1 MSAENVIINFQSDTG
16 DLQKVDDSLDQII
29 AKDEV
34 LEAQWKKTGA
44 AMTAVNKTSA
54 EQTTKLAKSIDQLAT
69 ASKTLDKSVIAGAYK
84 TYLKDIQNQLGL
96 TQKEL
101 VKYVEN
107 ARKAAQA
114 QIITADDQ
122 QAIDE
127 LTLSIEVMNEQLAE
141 FQREEEKT
149 TTVTKTLKQQLRE
162 AKNELAAMAEAGL
175 QGTPAF
181 EELRLKAGEL
191 DDQIKDINQSI
202 ANTGSDTKNIDG
214 LVSLAGGVAGGFA
227 AAQGAIGLFGDEN
240 EDLQKALLKVNSAM
254 AILQGLQQVSIVLQK
269 ESSASILINNL
280 FRRQQTVAT
289 VAQTVAVEGEAVATG
304 VATAATKTFSAALIA
319 SPVGLIVLAL
329 TAAAVAFSVFS
340 NNAEDATEKMEKL
353 KDEAEKYYES
363 LLKITKVNQEFIN
376 RDIAIAKNEEELK
389 TLELKGDQEERI
401 ADLKN
406 ENINL
411 QRVQLQLELNALT
424 SAQNR
429 QGEATQFTERE
440 IELKKQIYQLDQEQL
455 RLDIERNQALA
466 ERSLKNQSALA
477 DAEVARRKLAIVNNE
492 VDTIN
497 SIKAVSDAE
506 IAAIRRKQ
514 AEELNDPSLSPQE
527 EAKIIAEAN
536 LAVAENRKALQLQ
549 LLTIE
554 KTGIDA
560 RVKLA
565 QAGSIEEYNAKLEQ
579 LEAAKKIEEAQAV
592 VTGKTLE
599 SIYADYTV
607 AKRALDKTYNENK
620 IQDEISYLN
629 SYLENVELNED
640 RRLELT
646 IRRLDLQRDLEI
658 SQAENNAAKIAEINA
673 KYDNLSLEA
682 KRASIKAALD
692 SNLKTLEVFNQ
703 INKSAN
709 EAIVNSNKTS
719 FDQKRRANDELL
731 SLENSRITLSL
742 EALEREKDQGLIT
755 ANQYQLAKQELLNQQ
770 SAVEKAYSDRAVQI
784 VADEQQRKLSLINQ
798 FIAVLNSGL
807 LNLIDNSAA
816 KTALQELANL
826 YQNIVDIK
834 AQDISDE
841 EKRALVIGA
850 SVAAASAITNQLFAD
865 ARAQRQTDLEEELS
879 ALDEAK
885 NRELNNKNLTEQQKA
900 DIQKKYD
907 EQAKVAKRAAFIA
920 DKDAKKSE
928 AVIQGVLAA
937 LKAFPNFPLMALA
950 VATTALTVAKIDS
963 TPVPRFKK
971 GKVDIQ
977 GPGTTTSDSIPAYI
991 SNRESVINAAAT
1003 AKWKDALLAIN
1014 DNKFENYLAKYM
1026 SGFTLPQANVS
1037 TGQGSSID
1045 YVKLAKAIAQE
1056 LPEPTYVNNLIDK
1069 DGIRTLV
1076 INSSGST
1083 EFKNEIL
1090 SMR

>member
-29 AKDEV
+29 VKDEV

-44 AMTAVNKTSA
+44 AMTAANKTSA

-69 ASKTLDKSVIAGAYK
+69 ASKTLDKSVVAGAYK
-84 TYLKDIQNQLGL
+84 TYLKDIQAQLGL

-141 FQREEEKT
+141 FQKEEEKT
-149 TTVTKTLKQQLRE
+149 TVKTQSFTAELKAAKLELKKLFDEGKAGTAEFAALE
-162 AKNELAAMAEAGL
+162 AKI
-175 QGTPAF
+175 
-181 EELRLKAGEL
+181 GEL
-191 DDQIKDINQSI
+191 TDRNKDFQDSFKNI
-202 ANTGSDTKNIDG
+202 GSDTKNLDG
-214 LVSLAGGVAGGFA
+214 LVSLASGVAGGFA

-319 SPVGLIVLAL
+319 SPVGLIVIAL

-340 NNAEDATEKMEKL
+340 DNAEDATEKMEKL

-363 LLKITKVNQEFIN
+363 LIKITKLNQEFIN

-424 SAQNR
+424 SAQKR
-429 QGEATQFTERE
+429 QGEVTQFTERE

-466 ERSLKNQSALA
+466 ERSLKNESALA

-514 AEELNDPSLSPQE
+514 AEELNNASSPQE
-527 EAKIIAEAN
+527 EVKIIADAN

-549 LLTIE
+549 LLAIE

-565 QAGSIEEYNAKLEQ
+565 QVGSIEEYNAKLEQ
-579 LEAAKKIEEAQAV
+579 LEASKKIEETQAV

-599 SIYADYTV
+599 SIYADYTI

-646 IRRLDLQRDLEI
+646 IRRLDRQRDLEI

-682 KRASIKAALD
+682 KRASIKSALD

-709 EAIVNSNKTS
+709 EAIVNSNRTS

-742 EALEREKDQGLIT
+742 EALEREKDQGLTVGIK
-755 ANQYQLAKQELLNQQ
+755 YQLAKQELLNQQ
-770 SAVEKAYSDRAVQI
+770 SAAEKAYSDRAVQI
-784 VADEQQRKLSLINQ
+784 VADEQQRKLALINQ

-816 KTALQELANL
+816 KTALQELATL
-826 YQNIVDIK
+826 YQSIVDIK

-841 EKRALVIGA
+841 EKRALII
-850 SVAAASAITNQLFAD
+850 AASIAGAQSVINQLFAD
-865 ARAQRQTDLEEELS
+865 ARASRQQDLQDELA

-885 NRELNNKNLTEQQKA
+885 NRELNNKNITEQQKA
-900 DIQKKYD
+900 DIQKRYD

-950 VATTALTVAKIDS
+950 AATTAITVAKIDS

-971 GKVDIQ
+971 GMVDIQ

-1026 SGFTLPQANVS
+1026 SGFTLPQSNVS
-1037 TGQGSSID
+1037 TGQGTSID

-1056 LPEPTYVNNLIDK
+1056 LPEPTYVNNVIDK